1 MALNAKKTKTMLM
14 GSSRKLSLLHYE
26 LQLYFDDECLNNVN
40 THKLL
45 GVHLDKSLNWTSQVD
60 KICSVFSS
68 RIALLNRL
76 KTYLPIEGLK
86 LYYNGYLLPLI
97 DYCSVVWGNT
107 NKVNSEKI
115 PKLQKRAARI
125 ILRADFN
132 TPSKKLFE
140 KLEWLTVY
148 NRIHYHKANPYVYK
162 CINNLCSMFNSINE
176 NCPYGLRSATLN
188 NLQVPRPKSEYFKRT
203 FLYSG
208 TNLWNSLPSNIK
220 RLNNEICFKTKVK
233 DYLLRY

>member
-1 MALNAKKTKTMLM
+1 MALNAKRTKTMLM

-26 LQLYFDDECLNNVN
+26 LQRYFDDECLINVD

-45 GVHLDKSLNWTSQVD
+45 GAHLDKSLNWTSQVD

-76 KTYLPIEGLK
+76 KTYLPMEGLK

-107 NKVNSEKI
+107 NKVNLEKI
-115 PKLQKRAARI
+115 LKLQKRAARI

-132 TPSKKLFE
+132 TRVKNVI
-140 KLEWLTVY
+140 W
-148 NRIHYHKANPYVYK
+148 KAR
-162 CINNLCSMFNSINE
+162 M
-176 NCPYGLRSATLN
+176 AH
-188 NLQVPRPKSEYFKRT
+188 
-203 FLYSG
+203 
-208 TNLWNSLPSNIK
+208 SL
-220 RLNNEICFKTKVK
+220 
-233 DYLLRY
+233 